1 MEKFT
6 EYEIKKHI
14 NGWRTL
20 SWDFFPT
27 ENTSYIERWSI
38 LYFFTSDPLHLKN
51 SIFSINMNEKVK
63 GIGHWDLKISKN
75 PKTLNPFHANHMMKQ
90 M

>member
-1 MEKFT
+1 
-6 EYEIKKHI
+6 
-14 NGWRTL
+14 
-20 SWDFFPT
+20 
-27 ENTSYIERWSI
+27 
-38 LYFFTSDPLHLKN
+38 
-51 SIFSINMNEKVK
+51 MNEKVK